1 LVDGKYL
8 DTDQVTAAVVAGC
21 TQARLET
28 LAAGVPV
35 FYRDSD
41 GKTDVM
47 EMPNGE
53 MFEIQYIPGAPGDR
67 NYEVVGRLARSAA

>member
-1 LVDGKYL
+1 MDNQYL
-8 DTDQVTAAVVAGC
+8 DTAKFTAGVVAAC
-21 TQARLET
+21 RTARLET

-47 EMPNGE
+47 EMPDGNK
-53 MFEIQYIPGAPGDR
+53 FEIRYIPGAPGDR
-67 NYEVVGRLARSAA
+67 NYEVVGDLVRSTA